1 MHRELCTYIQFDSP
15 PSSGSLCFG
24 FFFFFCCL
32 VQSYCV
38 KDYPFAQGTLVG
50 EIDSSAWKGEQG
62 LQDRKLIPDSYRV
75 HLPVKGPIQ
84 LSGGGVLA
92 PGHTL
97 RRLPQTH
104 RLGGGGAGSSWLRLE
119 LLFFLWGVGSGLL
132 KSACGCFSCQ
142 VLPSLERHRPSIPG
156 QLS

>member
-1 MHRELCTYIQFDSP
+1 MHIHTIWFTTQLWVFV
-15 PSSGSLCFG
+15 FW
-24 FFFFFCCL
+24 FFLFFCCL

-104 RLGGGGAGSSWLRLE
+104 RLGGGGAGSSWSTE
-119 LLFFLWGVGSGLL
+119 GESSG
-132 KSACGCFSCQ
+132 GCC
-142 VLPSLERHRPSIPG
+142 PSLMLLGRWQSNSSLCLHGHGAFSLYVCI
-156 QLS
+156 QIFLL